1 MSAILRRSKV
11 RGEPRVLIK
20 LLSAAG
26 LVTLC
31 LTLSLQATK
40 AGDALRGMPRVIDGN
55 TIELAGQRL
64 RLHGIDAPELG
75 QVCELRGKPY
85 DCGEISRAA
94 LLDLTAGTP
103 ILCRPIE
110 SESGTAYC
118 FAEDYDLSSGMVY
131 TGWALAD
138 REVTD
143 RYVET
148 EAGARDGKRG
158 LWRGRFVA
166 PWDWRAGERLDLETA
181 TAQ

>member
-1 MSAILRRSKV
+1 M
-11 RGEPRVLIK
+11 IK

-55 TIELAGQRL
+55 TIELDGQRL

-110 SESGTAYC
+110 SESGT
-118 FAEDYDLSSGMVY
+118 
-131 TGWALAD
+131 
-138 REVTD
+138 
-143 RYVET
+143 
-148 EAGARDGKRG
+148 
-158 LWRGRFVA
+158 
-166 PWDWRAGERLDLETA
+166 
-181 TAQ
+181 